1 MRWKKLV
8 PWVVL
13 GLLACDGKGRD
24 RAQAERADSAV
35 RGGPPVAPAL
45 TGTVAGGGDF
55 SLEELRGSPVVLVFY
70 RGAYCGLCLRRLQ
83 ALEEH
88 KDAYDELDAKIV
100 AATPDSPETAERTAD
115 ELDLD
120 FPIVSVTRE
129 VAERWGVWPA
139 GENVPRPATFV
150 LDQHGRIRFRHI
162 GQTAADRVSDIELL
176 GRIRALR
183 SETRQV
189 VTR

>member
-13 GLLACDGKGRD
+13 GLLACNGRGED
-24 RAQAERADSAV
+24 ARVERADSAA
-35 RGGPPVAPAL
+35 RGGLPVAPAL

-83 ALEEH
+83 ALEEY

-100 AATPDSPETAERTAD
+100 AVTLDSPETAERTAD

-139 GENVPRPATFV
+139 GENVPRPAAFV
-150 LDQHGRIRFRHI
+150 LDPHGRIRFRQI

-176 GRIRALR
+176 GRVRALR
-183 SETRQV
+183 GATGQV
-189 VTR
+189 VAR